1 VQWLRNT
8 RAKKNFD
15 RDASG
20 QAITACPL
28 TGDQV
33 TTKKP
38 SKPEAK
44 RAAAYVSEI
53 ARVSLVAR
61 RYVIEMAA
69 TATMSAS
76 VLLCLFVARHYT

>member
-1 VQWLRNT
+1 M
-8 RAKKNFD
+8 
-15 RDASG
+15 
-20 QAITACPL
+20 
-28 TGDQV
+28 

-44 RAAAYVSEI
+44 RTPRPVSEI
-53 ARVSLVAR
+53 ARISLVAR